1 MTAALFCTQLKCF
14 RDLRGSLWLLA
25 ENVLWLLIEIVYTV
39 ETGSADVKVEE
50 EVQVEEGQRCRS
62 RIAEEGQRCS

>member
-1 MTAALFCTQLKCF
+1 MVND
-14 RDLRGSLWLLA
+14 RDS
-25 ENVLWLLIEIVYTV
+25 VYM

-62 RIAEEGQRCS
+62 MIAELGQRCS

>member
-1 MTAALFCTQLKCF
+1 M
-14 RDLRGSLWLLA
+14 
-25 ENVLWLLIEIVYTV
+25 IEIVYTV

-62 RIAEEGQRCS
+62 MIAE